1 MWTLRYTKEQVMR
14 MIIYDPFW
22 RTLKA
27 RGLTTY
33 KLIQTYGFSSHTIHR
48 LRHNAGISTSLINE
62 LCNLLGCPVEDI
74 LQFVPDSDA

>member
-1 MWTLRYTKEQVMR
+1 MR

-33 KLIQTYGFSSHTIHR
+33 KLIHTYGFSSHTIHR